1 MTDWIPV
8 DAFLAGYPDEIRE
21 RAEVLRRVVRQA
33 VPGVLE
39 RVRPGWRIIG
49 YDLPNRRSGAYFAW
63 VMPESVHVHLGWV
76 EGILLADPERM
87 LEGAHLRLK
96 KARFFT
102 IGPGDEVPVDVLLG
116 FTREA
121 ARIAAL
127 PRDARFALLLDRD

>member
-1 MTDWIPV
+1 MTDPIPV
-8 DAFLAGYPDEIRE
+8 EAFLAGYPDEVRE
-21 RAEVLRRVVRQA
+21 RAEVLRGVVRRA
-33 VPGVLE
+33 VPDVLE
-39 RVRPGWRIIG
+39 RVRAGWRIIG
-49 YDLPNRRSGAYFAW
+49 YDLPNRRQGAYFAW
-63 VMPESVHVHLGWV
+63 VMPEPRHVHLGFV

-102 IGPGDEVPVDVLLG
+102 IGPRDDVPEDVLAG

-127 PRDARFALLLDRD
+127 PREARFALLLDRD